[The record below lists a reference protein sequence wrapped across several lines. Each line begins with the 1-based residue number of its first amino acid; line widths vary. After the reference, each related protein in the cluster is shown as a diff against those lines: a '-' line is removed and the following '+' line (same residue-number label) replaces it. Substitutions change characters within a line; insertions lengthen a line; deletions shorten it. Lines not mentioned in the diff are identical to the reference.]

1 VSGSSDLPVVGSG
14 GGGAATPPAAPSEP
28 GPVRLVAS
36 LAIAGLLSGLVL
48 VGVYLSTEPRIAR
61 NRAEALRRA
70 VFQVLPGTATIE
82 TWVLDDAGAPAPYAG
97 DGDRLPDGEAIYAGL
112 RDDGSLVGLAVP
124 AEGSGFMDTI
134 RLIYGFDPSRRV
146 IVGMAVLDS
155 RETPGLGDKIIYDP
169 AFLANFEALAVSPT
183 IVAVKDGREAPN
195 EVDCITGATIS
206 SEAVV
211 SILNQST
218 ARWIPRIE
226 ALLET
231 REVETVVRRRDP

>member
-1 VSGSSDLPVVGSG
+1 MSGSSDLPVIGQG
-14 GGGAATPPAAPSEP
+14 GGTAPPPAAPAEP

-48 VGVYLSTEPRIAR
+48 VGVYLSTEPRIAK

-70 VFQVLPGTATIE
+70 VYQVLPGTDRIDTY
-82 TWVLDDAGAPAPYAG
+82 VLDDAGVPAPWGG
-97 DGDRLPDGEAIYAGL
+97 DGDRLPDGEAVYAGL
-112 RDDGSLVGLAVP
+112 REDGSLVGLAIP

-134 RLIYGFDPSRRV
+134 RLIYGFDPAREV
-146 IVGMAVLDS
+146 VVGMAVLDS

-169 AFLANFEALAVSPT
+169 EFLANFEALAVRPR
-183 IVAVKDGREAPN
+183 IVPVKDGRDAPN

-211 SILNQST
+211 SILNEST
-218 ARWIPRIE
+218 ERWIPRIE

-231 REVETVVRRRDP
+231 REVETVARRRDP